1 MSLPTAIE
9 RHHGVMLNY
18 RGKGLFI
25 CGEAGIGKSSLG
37 LELIHHG
44 AILIVDDVVDFSID
58 FDQLVAHCPES
69 LTGLLH
75 TRELGLLDIRRIC
88 EQNSWQASSS
98 VDLCIELTQ
107 QNQLPAS
114 LSTPYLCKE
123 ILGKPLVM
131 LSLAVNNP
139 ASLKN
144 RIDSWLAMYESQANS
159 IENLQLWQ
167 LGKLRFSA

>member
-1 MSLPTAIE
+1 MSFPTAIE

-25 CGEAGIGKSSLG
+25 CGEAGIGKSSLA
-37 LELIHHG
+37 LEFIHHG
-44 AILIVDDVVDFSID
+44 AILIADDVVDFS
-58 FDQLVAHCPES
+58 FETDQLVAHCPES

-75 TRELGLLDIRRIC
+75 TRELGLLDIRKIC
-88 EQNSWQASSS
+88 DQNSWQSSSS

-107 QNQLPAS
+107 QHQPPVS
-114 LSTPYLCKE
+114 LSTPYLYRD
-123 ILGKPLVM
+123 ILGKSLVILT
-131 LSLAVNNP
+131 LSVNNP

-144 RIDSWLAMYESQANS
+144 RIDSWLAMYKSQANS
-159 IENLQLWQ
+159 IGNLQLWQ

>member
-1 MSLPTAIE
+1 MSLPKAIE

-18 RGKGLFI
+18 RGKGLLI
-25 CGEAGIGKSSLG
+25 CGEAGIGKSSLA

-44 AILIVDDVVDFSID
+44 AILIADDVVDFSIET
-58 FDQLVAHCPES
+58 DQLVAHCPEN

-88 EQNSWQASSS
+88 ELNSWQASSS

-114 LSTPYLCKE
+114 LSTPYLSKE

-131 LSLAVNNP
+131 LSLVVNNP

-144 RIDSWLAMYESQANS
+144 RIDSWLTMYESQANS